1 MNRRAALSVV
11 LSIVGLAA
19 VVVGIYQEL
28 LHFRPMYDATV
39 HTAWDGR
46 ISHEERL
53 LSRVAVVGVLG
64 VLASFRW
71 RRAAL
76 GAVAASAVVFFY
88 AARAVGHYAAEGSLY
103 TGFSVAGG
111 DAGRFVLGA
120 EPYWLVLGAA
130 CLLAGGVV
138 RLYTG
143 RSRTANTTVPADA
156 DASIS

>member
-1 MNRRAALSVV
+1 MNGRTALSVV
-11 LSIVGLAA
+11 LSVVGLAA
-19 VVVGIYQEL
+19 VVVGIHQEL
-28 LHFRPMYDATV
+28 LQFRPMYDATV
-39 HTAWDGR
+39 ETGWGGPVN
-46 ISHEERL
+46 HEERL
-53 LSRVAVVGVLG
+53 LARVAVVGVLG
-64 VLASFRW
+64 VVASLRW

-88 AARAVGHYAAEGSLY
+88 AARAVGHYVAEGSLY

-130 CLLAGGVV
+130 CLLAGGVT

-143 RSRTANTTVPADA
+143 RNRTASTTVPADA
-156 DASIS
+156 DASIN